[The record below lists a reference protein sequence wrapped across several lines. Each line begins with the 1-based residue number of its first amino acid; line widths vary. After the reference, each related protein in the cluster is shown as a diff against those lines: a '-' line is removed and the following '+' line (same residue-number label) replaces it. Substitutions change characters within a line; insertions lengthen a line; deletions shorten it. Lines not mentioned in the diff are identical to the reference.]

1 MTNNLRVGIVGYG
14 KMGRIRARAMTEVG
28 GADILAV
35 YDPQSD
41 LSADGFGPGMVRP
54 SFLRTRMDPRRTK
67 LAPKNSF
74 FI

>member
-1 MTNNLRVGIVGYG
+1 MTNNLRVGIIGYG
-14 KMGRIRARAMTEVG
+14 KMGRIRARAMKEVG
-28 GADILAV
+28 GADIRAV

-41 LSADGFGPGMVRP
+41 PSADGFGPGMVRP

-67 LAPKNSF
+67 LVPKNSF